1 MAMQTLF
8 WDSRIRSLVVL
19 LPALG
24 LLVWMASELAEEEFI
39 APSLI
44 LAAFLALV
52 VFTSFIR
59 TVRVESI
66 SLCLLLTGYL
76 IGNRGFA
83 ELTVAKPF
91 YPGEF
96 VLALIAACMLVRF
109 ALDRELPDLSGWT
122 GRTIVLFC
130 VLGAVRLALDYK
142 TYRMDALRDSAMVY
156 YAAYFFLGRQLAAR
170 GSGMVVLE
178 RCLQFAFL
186 ALVPIA
192 IIQRVDQDLLMTSVG
207 HFTPFFQK
215 DDLLTTFTA
224 VAVFVLYTRPKF
236 YRWNWL
242 RVSLILFYF
251 AYVVIGITRAS
262 LAGLIIG
269 SGLLF
274 VAGQRRFLLYPIVA
288 MVLGLT
294 VLGGLAGS
302 LGGSRTNST
311 DVLVTKL
318 ASMAD
323 IGDSPEATTDY
334 SELKAGNN
342 RWRRELWTSFIDDT
356 SVSPVFGRG
365 FGFDFL
371 AHFLVA
377 GDSETGLRAAHNFYV
392 TFYGRMGIIGIV
404 VFLIITGQIIVG
416 GIRAAL
422 AVRAG
427 WLSLSSLG
435 FWCSIWAILVSA
447 TVGVVLEGPVGAV
460 VFWTFFGIA
469 VETYKMALDQHR
481 RALRLKLEEL
491 ESPYPLAMPLRRPA
505 LHGTVSIP
513 SA

>member
-1 MAMQTLF
+1 MQTLF

-24 LLVWMASELAEEEFI
+24 LLVWMASELASEEFI
-39 APSLI
+39 APGLI
-44 LAAFLALV
+44 LAAFMALV

-83 ELTVAKPF
+83 DLTVAKPI

-96 VLALIAACMLVRF
+96 VLALIVTCMLVRF
-109 ALDRELPDLSGWT
+109 ALDRELPDFSGWT
-122 GRTIVLFC
+122 ARTIVLFC

-156 YAAYFFLGRQLAAR
+156 YAAYFFLGRQLAVR

-192 IIQRVDQDLLMTSVG
+192 IIQRVDPDLLATSTG
-207 HFTPFFQK
+207 QFTPLFQK

-224 VAVFVLYTRPKF
+224 VGVFVLYTRPKL

-251 AYVVIGITRAS
+251 AYVAIGITRAS
-262 LAGLIIG
+262 LAGLIVG

-274 VAGQRRFLLYPIVA
+274 VAGQRKFLVYPIVA
-288 MVLGLT
+288 IILGLT

-302 LGGSRTNST
+302 FGGSRANST
-311 DVLVTKL
+311 DVLVEKL

-323 IGDSPEATTDY
+323 ISGAPGAATDY

-342 RWRRELWTSFIDDT
+342 RWRRELWASFIDDT

-371 AHFLVA
+371 AHFLEE
-377 GDSETGLRAAHNFYV
+377 GEGETGLRAAHNFYV

-404 VFLIITGQIIVG
+404 VFLIITVQIIVG

-427 WLSLSSLG
+427 WLPLPFLS
-435 FWCSIWAILVSA
+435 FWCSIWAILVAA

-460 VFWTFFGIA
+460 VFWSFFGIA
-469 VETYKMALDQHR
+469 VETYKMASDQHR
-481 RALRLKLEEL
+481 RALQSRLDEL
-491 ESPYPLAMPLRRPA
+491 ASPYPLAMPLRRPA
-505 LHGTVSIP
+505 LSGMVSLP
-513 SA
+513 SS